1 MISARIKIMSKRHE
15 WAEPALKKMIILQ
28 VAIGIGIF
36 EDILYNN
43 HFPFDI
49 FVDSANFLI
58 IENVYAWFTYKE
70 VLTDV

>member
-1 MISARIKIMSKRHE
+1 MISAHIKIMSKTHE
-15 WAEPALKKMIILQ
+15 WAAPALKTMIIIRI
-28 VAIGIGIF
+28 AIGIGIF

-58 IENVYAWFTYKE
+58 IENVYAWFTFKE